1 MNNLA
6 GQPLDGPGKELE
18 NPAGAEDAIRCVGL
32 SRRYGEVQALKDL
45 NLSVPY
51 GSIFGFL
58 GRNGAG
64 KTTTIRILAG
74 LAQPTSGTAW
84 VAGIEATRTDSI
96 ARQRFGYLPQNP
108 TFYRW
113 MTPVEYL
120 EYAARLF
127 NLTGKEAKARI
138 DEMLTLVDLKS
149 AARRKIGGFSGGMV
163 QRLGIAQALIH
174 RPPVLFLDEPTSSL
188 DPAGR
193 YEVLELIANLGGK
206 VTVFFSTHIL
216 NDVERICDTVAI
228 IHKGELLLTSGR
240 EELVNQY
247 AVNAV
252 ELELDNHD
260 QAVGPFMEDL
270 KSQAWVESVRVE
282 QGVIRVTVKDMAAG
296 KQALLPLVARSE
308 LAVNRLEWVRP
319 SLEEIFLKISS

>member
-1 MNNLA
+1 MERQPAFTAPAASPDVALA
-6 GQPLDGPGKELE
+6 QE
-18 NPAGAEDAIRCVGL
+18 AAIRCVGL
-32 SRRYGEVQALKDL
+32 SRSYGQVQALKNL

-84 VAGIEATRTDSI
+84 VAGIEATRTDSQ
-96 ARQRFGYLPQNP
+96 ARQSFGYLPQDP

-113 MTPVEYL
+113 MTPVECLDYS
-120 EYAARLF
+120 ARLF
-127 NLTGKEAKARI
+127 NIPAKERRGRI
-138 DEMLTLVDLKS
+138 EEMLRLVDLKD
-149 AARRKIGGFSGGMV
+149 AAKRRIGGFSGGMV

-174 RPPVLFLDEPTSSL
+174 RPPVLFLDEPTSAL

-193 YEVLELIANLGGK
+193 YEVLELIASLGGK

-228 IHKGELLLTSGR
+228 IHKGGLLLESGR
-240 EELVNQY
+240 EELMARY
-247 AVNAV
+247 AVNAA
-252 ELELDNHD
+252 EIELDNHD
-260 QAVGPFMEDL
+260 PRADVFIETL
-270 KSQAWVESVRVE
+270 RSEAWVESVRQE
-282 QGVIRVTVKDMAAG
+282 QNLIRITVSDLARG
-296 KQALLPLVARSE
+296 RQALLPLVAGSG
-308 LAVNRLEWVRP
+308 LAISRLEWVRP
-319 SLEEIFLKISS
+319 SLEEIFLKISAV

>member
-1 MNNLA
+1 M
-6 GQPLDGPGKELE
+6 E
-18 NPAGAEDAIRCVGL
+18 NPPEDIPGAAEAAIRCVGL
-32 SRRYGEVQALKDL
+32 SRNYGEVQALKNL

-64 KTTTIRILAG
+64 KTTTIRLLVG
-74 LAQPTSGTAW
+74 LAQPDAGSAW

-96 ARQRFGYLPQNP
+96 ARQRFGYLPQDP

-120 EYAARLF
+120 DYAARLF
-127 NLTGKEAKARI
+127 NLPQKERKNRI
-138 DEMLTLVDLKS
+138 DEMLQLVDLKS
-149 AARRKIGGFSGGMV
+149 AARRKIGGFSGGMI

-174 RPPVLFLDEPTSSL
+174 RPPVLFLDEPTSAL

-193 YEVLELIANLGGK
+193 YEVLELIAGLRGK

-228 IHKGELLLTSGR
+228 IHKGELLLESDR
-240 EELVNQY
+240 EELINQY
-247 AVNAV
+247 AINAA
-252 ELELDNHD
+252 ELELDNHS
-260 QAVGPFMEDL
+260 QAFDPFMEAL
-270 KSQAWVESVRVE
+270 KAQPWVESVRTE
-282 QGVIRVTVKDMAAG
+282 QNIIRITVSDLAKG
-296 KQALLPLVARSE
+296 KQALLPLVAGTG
-308 LAVNRLEWVRP
+308 LVVNRLEWVRP
-319 SLEEIFLKISS
+319 SLEEIFLKISA